1 MKSLECVR
9 RRSIKKESA
18 GRAPHL
24 LAVFAKKR
32 FGNKSKKK
40 REGGKEKRRGA
51 NADSRLFRNAEIFR
65 S

>member
-1 MKSLECVR
+1 M
-9 RRSIKKESA
+9 
-18 GRAPHL
+18 

-51 NADSRLFRNAEIFR
+51 YADSRLFRKTEILR